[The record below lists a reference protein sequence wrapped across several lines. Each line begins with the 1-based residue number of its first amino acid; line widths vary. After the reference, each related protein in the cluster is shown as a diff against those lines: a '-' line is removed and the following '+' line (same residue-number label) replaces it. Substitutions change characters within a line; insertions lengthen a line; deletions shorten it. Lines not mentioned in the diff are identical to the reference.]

1 MHPGPSGRRP
11 EPITPAGAAP
21 GLGPGRGVPVS
32 LALQRGQGPRPV
44 ASAEVDRLVRADRRR
59 RAWAVRVIEG
69 PLASAQGEHDRAV
82 SKTCPEDR
90 TELRWHPDRPLG
102 AASSVLLRLGGDRTG
117 YGGPALIRFAG
128 RQRLRRPGAYLPATR
143 ATPTAARA
151 IWMRS
156 SIQSIPGAADPKAL
170 AMKMPMRAA
179 TMPIRMVSQMGM
191 AWRPGRTSR
200 PRAPMMRPTRW
211 R

>member
-1 MHPGPSGRRP
+1 
-11 EPITPAGAAP
+11 
-21 GLGPGRGVPVS
+21 
-32 LALQRGQGPRPV
+32 
-44 ASAEVDRLVRADRRR
+44 
-59 RAWAVRVIEG
+59 
-69 PLASAQGEHDRAV
+69 
-82 SKTCPEDR
+82 
-90 TELRWHPDRPLG
+90 
-102 AASSVLLRLGGDRTG
+102 
-117 YGGPALIRFAG
+117 
-128 RQRLRRPGAYLPATR
+128 
-143 ATPTAARA
+143 
-151 IWMRS
+151 MRS